1 MKTFQKQPLTSTLLR
16 EVTMTLFMRWF
27 LCVCCLCLPLQRL
40 TGQTKEFHVAP
51 SGSDRNPGTLASP
64 FQTVLR
70 ARDAVR
76 SLRAGA
82 GQLSDSVI
90 VRLHGGRYRISSP
103 LLFGPEDSGT
113 PLSPTVYAAYNN
125 ERPLIS
131 GGLQVTGWKET
142 TLDGRR
148 MWSARIPVPGGG
160 SPVVV
165 RQLWVNGVRRSPA
178 RLPNTG
184 YLTIAAVPEAG
195 PKTEWME
202 GQKSFVVRK
211 GDIPAG
217 AVLTGGLA
225 VVMNRWVESHMPVTH
240 FSGDSGLLSFG
251 RRSVFRLEPGDLY
264 YFVHLRSGLDAPGE
278 WWYDAGRNTLFYI
291 PFPGEDRKTID
302 AVIPLCT
309 QLLRL
314 TGVPEQ
320 NRWVEHMT
328 FRGIEFS
335 HTDWFFPE
343 GFQTDYGK
351 GDLWGFPQAATGVP
365 AAIAC
370 TGVRF
375 CRFEGSR
382 VTHVGTY
389 GISLGASCLD
399 NTIIGC
405 ELGDLGGGGVQIG
418 LKTLVEEKGLITARN
433 TLTDNHIHDGGR
445 IFHSAIGVWIG
456 QSPENRLI
464 NNHIH
469 DFYYSALSIGWTWG
483 YGPSLAGRNLVEG
496 NHIHHIGVLSSGD
509 GPILSDMGGIYTLG
523 TQRGT
528 VIRRNVFHDI
538 SARVYGGWGI
548 YFDEGST
555 GIVAEQNLVYR
566 TRHGGFHQHYGRE
579 NIFRNNILAYG
590 AEYQMRRTRAENH
603 TSFAFERNIV
613 LWDGGKFFD
622 GNLRDGDM
630 VLDRNLYWPVNGEFR
645 ADSLTFAGWQAL
657 GYDKRSRIA
666 DPLFVDA
673 GHDDFRLREGSP
685 ALALGFEPFDI
696 APVLDTLPTKVFGLK
711 QPAGPVTRRFIYNND
726 GSNILMAYDS
736 LTPRKAYERIDPLA
750 GTGLTTFFHN
760 VNPGQN
766 PGYPSKVDTMY
777 HWSDPPADAS
787 QGWGVSGRRMSD
799 NLAKLTR
806 EGTDPVALVLDRARL
821 RGLEPFVSLRMNELH
836 DVDKP
841 ESPLLSSFWKGHPEY
856 RVGGYEGWGKEALNY
871 AVPAVREYFFSW
883 IREIV
888 ERYDYNGL
896 EMDFM
901 RFPYYFPLQPDSM
914 VHYTEIMTG
923 FVERV
928 RWLTDSLG
936 RARGHRILLAVR
948 VPSSLRGCAHLGVD
962 PAGWC
967 RKGLVDLLTVA
978 PFLSTETDI
987 PVGEFKTACASV
999 PVYTG
1004 MEFTIGTRQ
1013 MTREEK
1019 RAAAA
1024 LLYAAGADGLY
1035 LFNYFVAWDY
1045 GLQADT
1051 EVLPELADPAL
1062 LAGKDKLY
1070 TLAVPRYPV
1079 PGVSLPGQVPLRLG
1093 AGEEG
1098 QVELRIHEPV
1108 RPQSAILRIEFAGII
1123 TPQSVRVRLNGK
1135 PLVSARTPSTP
1146 QIFAEKGF
1154 HPLPEVANTVEFD
1167 VDPKDLQESNGLSI
1181 RVTDPAQVDWVYLA
1195 VKHGK

>member
-1 MKTFQKQPLTSTLLR
+1 MTFITR
-16 EVTMTLFMRWF
+16 CI
-27 LCVCCLCLPLQRL
+27 LCICFACLPLEGL
-40 TGQTKEFHVAP
+40 SGQPTEFHVAP
-51 SGSDRNPGTLASP
+51 GGSDKNPGTLARP
-64 FQTVLR
+64 FKTIIR

-76 SLRAGA
+76 SLRTRKA
-82 GQLSDSVI
+82 QLPDSVI
-90 VRLHGGRYRISSP
+90 VRLHGGRYKIAGP

-113 PLSPTVYAAYNN
+113 PVSPTMYAAYND
-125 ERPLIS
+125 ERPVIS
-131 GGLQVTGWKET
+131 GGQQVTGWKET

-148 MWSARIPVPGGG
+148 VWSARVAARSGG
-160 SPVVV
+160 SPVAV
-165 RQLWVNGVRRSPA
+165 RQLWVNGNRRSSA
-178 RLPNTG
+178 RLPKTG
-184 YLTIAAVPEAG
+184 YLAVAAVPEAG
-195 PKTEWME
+195 PKTEWMA

-217 AVLTGGLA
+217 TVLDGALA
-225 VVMNRWVESHMPVTH
+225 VVMNRWVESHMPVTG
-240 FSGDSGLLSFG
+240 FASDSGLMSFG
-251 RRSVFRLEPGDLY
+251 RRSIFRLETGDLY
-264 YFVHLRSGLDAPGE
+264 YLLQVRSALDAPGE
-278 WWYDAGRNTLFYI
+278 WWYDGPGRRLYYL
-291 PFPGEDRKTID
+291 PLPGEDPGTID

-309 QLLRL
+309 QLVRL
-314 TGVPEQ
+314 AGVPEQ
-320 NRWVEHMT
+320 NRWVEHLI
-328 FRGIEFS
+328 FRGIEFN

-375 CRFEGSR
+375 CRFEDSR
-382 VTHVGTY
+382 VVHVGTY

-399 NTIIGC
+399 NTIARC
-405 ELGDLGGGGVQIG
+405 ELQDLGGGGVQIG
-418 LKTLVEEKGLITARN
+418 LKTLVEDKQLLTARN
-433 TLTDNHIHDGGR
+433 TLADNHIHDGGR

-464 NNHIH
+464 HNHIH
-469 DFYYSALSIGWTWG
+469 DFYYSAISIGWTWG
-483 YGPSLAGRNLVEG
+483 YGPALAGKNLIEG
-496 NHIHHIGVLSSGD
+496 NHIHHIGVLSNGD

-538 SARVYGGWGI
+538 SARTYGGWGI

-566 TRHGGFHQHYGRE
+566 TRHGGFHQHYGKE
-579 NIFRNNILAYG
+579 NIFRNNILAFG
-590 AEYQMRRTRAENH
+590 AEYQMRRSRAENH
-603 TSFAFERNIV
+603 TSFAFEKNIV
-613 LWDGGKFFD
+613 IWDGGRFFD

-630 VLDRNLYWPVNGEFR
+630 VLDRNLYWPANGEFR
-645 ADSLTFAGWQAL
+645 ADSLSFPGWQAL
-657 GYDKRSRIA
+657 GYDKHSRVA
-666 DPLFVDA
+666 DPLFMDA
-673 GHDDFRLREGSP
+673 AHDDFRLREGSP
-685 ALALGFEPFDI
+685 AFALGFEPFDI
-696 APVLDTLPTKVFGLK
+696 TPALDARPTTSFGFNQHTK
-711 QPAGPVTRRFIYNND
+711 TVARRMIYNND
-726 GSNILMAYDS
+726 GSNILMAYDT

-750 GTGLTTFFHN
+750 GTGVTTFFHN

-777 HWSDPPADAS
+777 HWFAPPADEL
-787 QGWGVSGRRMSD
+787 QGWGMLGRHMSD
-799 NLAKLTR
+799 NLARLTR

-841 ESPLLSSFWKGHPEY
+841 GSPLLSSFWKAHPEY

-871 AVPAVREYFFSW
+871 AVPQVREYFFAW

-888 ERYDYNGL
+888 ERYDYEGL

-901 RFPYYFPLQPDSM
+901 RFPYYFPLRADSM
-914 VHYTEIMTG
+914 DHYAQILTG

-928 RWLTDSLG
+928 RRFTDSVG
-936 RARGHRILLAVR
+936 TARGHRILLVAR
-948 VPSSLRGCAHLGVD
+948 VPSSLRACAHVGVE
-962 PAGWC
+962 AGEWC

-987 PVGEFKTACASV
+987 PVAEFKAVCGSV

-1019 RAAAA
+1019 RSAAA
-1024 LLYAAGADGLY
+1024 LLYAAGADGMY
-1035 LFNYFVAWDY
+1035 LFNYFIAWDY

-1051 EVLPELADPAL
+1051 EVLSELADPAL
-1062 LAGKDKLY
+1062 LVGKDKLY

-1098 QVELRIHEPV
+1098 QVTLRIHEPV
-1108 RPQSAILRIEFAGII
+1108 RPRMAVLRIECAGPIAPI
-1123 TPQSVRVRLNGK
+1123 SVRARLNGK
-1135 PLVSARTPSTP
+1135 PLVSGHTPSTP
-1146 QIFAEKGF
+1146 QIFSEKGF
-1154 HPLPEVANTVEFD
+1154 HPLPEVTKTVEFI
-1167 VDPKDLQESNGLSI
+1167 VDPNDLQESNALAI
-1181 RVTDPAQVDWVYLA
+1181 RVSGPAQIEWVYLA
-1195 VKHGK
+1195 VKHGTP

>member
-1 MKTFQKQPLTSTLLR
+1 MTSIT
-16 EVTMTLFMRWF
+16 RW
-27 LCVCCLCLPLQRL
+27 LVCLSCLWLPLEVL
-40 TGQTKEFHVAP
+40 TGQTNEFHVAP
-51 SGSDRNPGTLASP
+51 GGSDTNPGTQARP
-64 FQTVLR
+64 FLSITR

-76 SLRAGA
+76 SFRGRNPH
-82 GQLSDSVI
+82 LSDTVF
-90 VRLHGGRYRISSP
+90 VRLHGGQYRITGP
-103 LLFGPEDSGT
+103 LMFGPEDSGT
-113 PLSPTVYAAYNN
+113 PGSPTVFAAYKG
-125 ERPLIS
+125 ERPVVS
-131 GGLQVTGWKET
+131 GGLHVTRWKEA

-148 MWSARIPVPGGG
+148 VWSASVPTRSGGTPIP
-160 SPVVV
+160 V

-184 YLTIAAVPEAG
+184 YLTVAAVPEAG

-202 GQKSFVVRK
+202 GQKSFVVQK
-211 GDIPAG
+211 GDIPPG
-217 AVLTGGLA
+217 AVLDGA
-225 VVMNRWVESHMPVTH
+225 IVVVMNRWVESHMPVTG
-240 FSGDSGLLSFG
+240 FTSDSGLLSFG
-251 RRSVFRLEPGDLY
+251 RRSVFRLEKGDPY
-264 YFVHLRSGLDAPGE
+264 YLLHARSGLDTPGE
-278 WWYDAGRNTLFYI
+278 WWYDAGHSLLFYVPI
-291 PFPGEDRKTID
+291 QGEDRKTID
-302 AVIPLCT
+302 AVVPLCA
-309 QLLRL
+309 QLVRM

-320 NRWVEHMT
+320 NRWVEHMI

-335 HTDWFFPE
+335 HTEWFFPE

-370 TGVRF
+370 SGVRF
-375 CRFEGSR
+375 CRFEKSQ

-399 NTIIGC
+399 NTVVGC
-405 ELGDLGGGGVQIG
+405 ELGDLGGGGLQIG
-418 LKTLVEEKGLITARN
+418 LKTLVEDKQLLTARN
-433 TLTDNHIHDGGR
+433 ILLDNHIHDGGR

-464 NNHIH
+464 HNHIH

-483 YGPSLAGRNLVEG
+483 YGSSLAGKNLIEG
-496 NHIHHIGVLSSGD
+496 NHIHHIGVLSNGD
-509 GPILSDMGGIYTLG
+509 GPILSDMGGVYTLG

-538 SARVYGGWGI
+538 SARIYGGWGI

-555 GIVAEQNLVYR
+555 GILAEQNLVYR

-579 NIFRNNILAYG
+579 NIFRNNILAFG
-590 AEYQMRRTRAENH
+590 EEYQARRTRAENH
-603 TSFAFERNIV
+603 TSFAFEKNIV
-613 LWDGGKFFD
+613 IWAGGKLFD

-630 VLDRNLYWPVNGEFR
+630 VLDRNLYWPLDGEFR
-645 ADSLTFAGWQAL
+645 ADSLTFSAWQAL
-657 GYDKRSRIA
+657 GYDKHSRVA
-666 DPLFVDA
+666 DPLFMDA
-673 GHDDFRLREGSP
+673 KHDDFRLREGSP
-685 ALALGFEPFDI
+685 ALALGFEPFEI
-696 APVLDTLPTKVFGLK
+696 SPVLDARATNVFD
-711 QPAGPVTRRFIYNND
+711 QEQRPETIHRRFIYNND

-750 GTGLTTFFHN
+750 GTGITTFFHN

-777 HWSDPPADAS
+777 HWSSPPTDAG

-841 ESPLLSSFWKGHPEY
+841 ESPLLSSFWKAHPEY

-871 AVPAVREYFFSW
+871 ALPQVREHFLSW
-883 IREIV
+883 IREIID
-888 ERYDYNGL
+888 RYDYDGL

-901 RFPYYFPLQPDSM
+901 RFPYYFPLHADSM
-914 VHYTEIMTG
+914 SHYTEIMTG
-923 FVERV
+923 FVQQV
-928 RWLTDSLG
+928 RRLTDSLG
-936 RARGHRILLAVR
+936 TARGHRILLAAR
-948 VPSSLRGCAHLGVD
+948 VPSSLHGCEHLGVD
-962 PAGWC
+962 PATWC
-967 RKGLVDLLTVA
+967 RKGSVDLLTVS

-987 PVGEFKTACASV
+987 PVAEFKTACGSV

-1004 MEFTIGTRQ
+1004 IEFTIGTRQ

-1024 LLYAAGADGLY
+1024 LLYASGADGMY

-1062 LAGKDKLY
+1062 LTGKDKLY

-1098 QVELRIHEPV
+1098 QVTVRIHEPV
-1108 RPQSAILRIEFAGII
+1108 RPTSAVLRIECAGPIAPLNI
-1123 TPQSVRVRLNGK
+1123 RVRLNGK
-1135 PLVSARTPSTP
+1135 PLVSGHTPSTP
-1146 QIFAEKGF
+1146 QIFAQKGF
-1154 HPLPEVANTVEFD
+1154 HPLPEIAKTVEFD
-1167 VDPKDLQESNGLSI
+1167 VDPNDLQESNTLSL
-1181 RVTDPAQVDWVYLA
+1181 RVSDRAQVDWVYLA
-1195 VKHGK
+1195 VKHADTGTSGR